1 MKLFKKTL
9 SNLLKTK
16 NTIRDTFKKISFSK
30 HLDVDDLESIEQ
42 CLLEADVGWVLTD
55 KIISNIK
62 KNNSNY
68 DKWESLLIKSIKDC
82 IPDNKKSI
90 MKKIIIVI
98 GVNGSGKTTTSAKL
112 AKMFKNDNKSLTL
125 VAADTFR
132 AAAIEQLKIWA
143 DRANVNFVSNVNSND
158 PASIA
163 YDGSNSGLKNKHN
176 HIIID
181 TAGRLH
187 TSTNLMKELEK
198 VYRIVSKLSNDIS
211 VVMTLDANIGQN
223 AIKQVREF
231 NKFMPVDSIIVNKM
245 DGTAKGGVILSIL
258 DELNLPISFIGVG
271 EKMDDLIEFDID
283 DYLKS
288 LINSNE
294 E

>member
-62 KNNSNY
+62 KNNSYY

-132 AAAIEQLKIWA
+132 AAAIEQLEIWA

-176 HIIID
+176 HM
-181 TAGRLH
+181 L
-187 TSTNLMKELEK
+187 
-198 VYRIVSKLSNDIS
+198 
-211 VVMTLDANIGQN
+211 
-223 AIKQVREF
+223 
-231 NKFMPVDSIIVNKM
+231 VN
-245 DGTAKGGVILSIL
+245 
-258 DELNLPISFIGVG
+258 
-271 EKMDDLIEFDID
+271 
-283 DYLKS
+283 
-288 LINSNE
+288 
-294 E
+294 